1 MTKPTEPLL
10 LNIEEA
16 GRVLGLG
23 RTRMY
28 ALVASGD
35 LPAVRIGGSIRI
47 PSDELRQWINTR
59 IKVGRKAQKPPK
71 PGQTVHADR
80 KDK

>member
-28 ALVASGD
+28 ALVASGE

-47 PSDELRQWINTR
+47 PSDKLRQWINTR
-59 IKVGRKAQKPPK
+59 IKAEKPPK
-71 PGQTVHADR
+71 PDAQVHTDS
-80 KDK
+80 KHQDK